1 VWLCMM
7 IQAAYLCGQADVLGL
22 PVIDT
27 TALDIEQA
35 ADALV
40 AHVLGQ

>member
-1 VWLCMM
+1 M
-7 IQAAYLCGQADVLGL
+7 QADALGL

-35 ADALV
+35 TDALV
-40 AHVLGQ
+40 AHVLAR